1 MDNTLKKQLKSQ
13 AHHLS
18 PVVLMGAKGLTEAII
33 AECDQA
39 LTIHE
44 LIKIKIV
51 SADKQEKLAIATA
64 LGQATHAELI
74 QIIGHVAVFYRKNPE

>member
-1 MDNTLKKQLKSQ
+1 MDNILKKQLKSQ

-18 PVVLMGAKGLTEAII
+18 PVVLMGTKGLTEAII

-39 LTIHE
+39 LTTHE

-51 SADKQEKLAIATA
+51 SADKQEKLGIATT
-64 LGQATHAELI
+64 LCQATHAELI
-74 QIIGHVAVFYRKNPE
+74 QTIGHVAVLYRKKPE